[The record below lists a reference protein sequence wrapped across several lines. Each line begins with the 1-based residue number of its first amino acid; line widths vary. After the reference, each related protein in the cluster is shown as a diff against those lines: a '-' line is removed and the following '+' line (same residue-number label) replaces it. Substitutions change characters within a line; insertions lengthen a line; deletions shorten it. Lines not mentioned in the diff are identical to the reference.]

1 MTDHPVDD
9 AFDAF
14 AGGAGRATGHW
25 AAFTVALI
33 IVASWTIGAFFK
45 GFTDTTWQLFINTG
59 TTIITFL
66 MVFLIQHTADKDML
80 ALHVKLDRILKC
92 LDAPTEDVEGIE
104 QEPESHIREQ
114 REER

>member
-1 MTDHPVDD
+1 VAHSVDD
-9 AFDAF
+9 AFDAL

-25 AAFTVALI
+25 GAFTGALVIVVA
-33 IVASWTIGAFFK
+33 WTIGAFFK

-80 ALHVKLDRILKC
+80 ALHVKLDRVLEG
-92 LDAPTEDVEGIE
+92 LDIHTEDVEGIE
-104 QEPESHIREQ
+104 EEPESHIRKQ